1 MPLIVGNLLAD
12 PAAQSFISLEDAVAY
27 LAPENRTEWELAP
40 NINREASLVMAS
52 RWLAATM
59 QWRADLRTAAAP
71 LADLA
76 QMGRVAA
83 RLAVEALSVNLWE
96 ATQTGKTARRMKAD
110 TVEIEYADDSGKAQA
125 AGRLWP
131 WLMPMLDGLTRERAL
146 GIGAMVV

>member
-1 MPLIVGNLLAD
+1 MPVIVGNLLAD

-27 LAPENRTEWELAP
+27 LAPEHRTAWELAP
-40 NINREASLVMAS
+40 NINREAALVMAS

-83 RLAVEALSVNLWE
+83 RLAVEALTVNLWE
-96 ATQTGKTARRMKAD
+96 ATQTGKTKRRMKAD
-110 TVEIEYADDSGKAQA
+110 TVEIE
-125 AGRLWP
+125 
-131 WLMPMLDGLTRERAL
+131 
-146 GIGAMVV
+146 